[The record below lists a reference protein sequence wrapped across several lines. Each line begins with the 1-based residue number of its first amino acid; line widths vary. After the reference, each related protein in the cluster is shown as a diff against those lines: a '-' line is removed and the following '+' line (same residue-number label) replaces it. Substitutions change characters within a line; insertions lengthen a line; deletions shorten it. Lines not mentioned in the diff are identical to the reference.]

1 MKTVADLRA
10 RLQELHQ
17 RTSETPLFNPVFQ
30 LGHDVSRALESGAMD
45 LDRVEH
51 LVAHLSCEALQ
62 SRARRIHR
70 LLAPVDPADNLQHW
84 RALATHLSHE
94 WFLG

>member
-10 RLQELHQ
+10 RLQDLHQ

-45 LDRVEH
+45 LDIVDQ
-51 LVAHLSCEALQ
+51 LVSNLSCEALE
-62 SRARRIHR
+62 SRARRVHK
-70 LLAPVDPADNLQHW
+70 LLAPVDVASNQARW
-84 RALATHLSHE
+84 
-94 WFLG
+94 